1 MYMHEFTYIKYTHMH
16 VFNQKKK
23 ITKQYLYVCVCVWLQ
38 YKQNALMW
46 TPGLFEVLTPKSK
59 VPKDT
64 SLKV

>member
-1 MYMHEFTYIKYTHMH
+1 MH

-23 ITKQYLYVCVCVWLQ
+23 FTKQYLYVCVCVWLQ